1 MRKTAHRGFEPT
13 NYDLRIREQGAD
25 AVAVND
31 SSAVGTSARL
41 AAGGIGVIT
50 ASAFGGGVVSDHR
63 VDVSPGHP
71 PAVSGRA
78 KPQKIRVFDRL
89 GNHRNFKAERLQQ
102 AGDDRNTKARM
113 VNICVASDT
122 DKIGLLPAA
131 CTEIRICQG

>member
-1 MRKTAHRGFEPT
+1 MAAPSQKREDVLKIGMRF
-13 NYDLRIREQGAD
+13 I
-25 AVAVND
+25 
-31 SSAVGTSARL
+31 
-41 AAGGIGVIT
+41 
-50 ASAFGGGVVSDHR
+50 FGGGVVSDHR

-122 DKIGLLPAA
+122 DKIGLLPA
-131 CTEIRICQG
+131 G